1 MSRRRAPVV
10 GREENEMTYK
20 VISATKRYL
29 LRCALGAFALG
40 LAGQS
45 LTGLAAP
52 AISRADEPCAPGWVW
67 SPDLNQCVSWLPTA
81 NGPGG
86 PGGAGRSRWPRPA
99 LEVLRRGNWAA

>member
-1 MSRRRAPVV
+1 LALKSTKMPVGEVVQRLNRFAAMSRRRAPVV

-52 AISRADEPCAPGWVW
+52 AISRADEPCAPGLGVE
-67 SPDLNQCVSWLPTA
+67 
-81 NGPGG
+81 
-86 PGGAGRSRWPRPA
+86 PR
-99 LEVLRRGNWAA
+99 LEVSAAATGRPRLAK